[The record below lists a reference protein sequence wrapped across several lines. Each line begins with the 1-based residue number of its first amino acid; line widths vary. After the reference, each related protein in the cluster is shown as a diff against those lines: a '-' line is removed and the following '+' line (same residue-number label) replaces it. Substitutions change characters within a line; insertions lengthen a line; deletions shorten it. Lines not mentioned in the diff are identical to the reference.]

1 MAKLNKNF
9 KRAVDD
15 LLYMLERDYP
25 KRSSIEI
32 VGNRYRL
39 GSDER
44 MMLFRGVFKDS
55 ECRERMKKRVD
66 PKKKIKERCV
76 IDGYNVFITLESFLS
91 GRMVFRSLDGWV
103 RDISGVYGNYTFGSL
118 TVRAAGLILDFI
130 KNCIEQGPSVF
141 IYLDYPV
148 SKSGEFAQFLRDL
161 LVKEDL
167 VAHVEVVK
175 SPDVRIVKEH
185 KKDIIATSDTV
196 LIDKTEA
203 CVDVPAYLICDH
215 MGKNIV
221 DLIGFMTGQS
231 HFS

>member
-1 MAKLNKNF
+1 MVKLNTNF

-15 LLYMLERDYP
+15 LLYLLERDYP
-25 KRSSIEI
+25 KRSSIDI

-44 MMLFRGVFKDS
+44 MMLFRGVFKYS

-66 PKKKIKERCV
+66 PKETRIARCV

-91 GRMVFRSLDGWV
+91 GRTVFRSLDGWV
-103 RDISGVYGNYTFGSL
+103 RDISGVYGNYTFGPG
-118 TVRAAGLILDFI
+118 TIRAAGFILDFI
-130 KNCIEQGPSVF
+130 KNRVEPGLC

-148 SKSGEFAQFLRDL
+148 SKSGEFALFLRDRL
-161 LVKEDL
+161 AGEDL
-167 VAHVEVVK
+167 VGRVEVVK

-185 KKDIIATSDTV
+185 RADTIATSDTV

-203 CVDVPAYLICDH
+203 SVDIPSYLICDH
-215 MGKNIV
+215 MGIKIV
-221 DLIGFMTGQS
+221 DMLELMVGQG
-231 HFS
+231 